1 MPSHLSTSAYDV
13 VVVGAGPGGSAAATL
28 IAEAGFKVVVLD
40 RAAFPRAK
48 PCAEY
53 LSPESGRILD
63 RLGVLADVRARAEHL
78 AGMTIVSPSGRRF
91 TGRFAGALPYRGFS
105 DRGLAVP
112 RTILDAQLVERA
124 AARGAHVLERTR
136 LERLGEANGYRTVEV
151 RDGAGSRTLS
161 ARLVVGAD
169 GLNSRVARQLGLA
182 RRGRRR
188 RVAFV
193 THMAGVHGMQD
204 LGEMHVGRG
213 AYVGLAP
220 VGPDLTNVA
229 VVLDA
234 SRPIPG
240 ASARERFDAGIS
252 RFPEVVDRLH
262 GAEIVAP
269 VLAAGPFARS
279 SRRATADRAVLVG
292 DAADFYD
299 PFTGEGVF
307 AALRGAELLSDH
319 AIGLLEHDTLSSA
332 ALRGYDRARRRQF
345 GGKWLNERMI
355 AFAIDRPVLFDRIA
369 DRLARRPGMADLLV
383 GVTGDFVPPSAVL
396 RPSFAFR
403 LVA

>member
-1 MPSHLSTSAYDV
+1 MSSFDV
-13 VVVGAGPGGSAAATL
+13 VVIGAGPGGSAAAAFL
-28 IAEAGFKVVVLD
+28 AEAGYSVALLD
-40 RAAFPRAK
+40 REAFPRAK
-48 PCAEY
+48 PCAEF
-53 LSPESGRILD
+53 LSPEAGRVLD
-63 RLGVLADVRARAEHL
+63 RLGVLADIRARAEHL
-78 AGMTIVSPSGRRF
+78 AGMTIVSPSGHRF
-91 TGRFAGALPYRGFS
+91 TGRFDGALPYRGFS
-105 DRGLAVP
+105 DWGLAVP
-112 RTILDAQLVERA
+112 RTFLDARLVEIA
-124 AARGAHVLERTR
+124 AAKGAQVLERTR
-136 LERLGEANGYRTVEV
+136 MERLGEANGRRTVDV
-151 RDGAGSRTLS
+151 RDGAGTRTLS

-193 THMAGVHGMQD
+193 THVAGMRGLAD

-234 SRPIPG
+234 SQPMTG
-240 ASARERFDAGIS
+240 SNARERFDAGIT
-252 RFPEVVDRLH
+252 RFPQVVQRMD

-279 SRRATADRAVLVG
+279 SSRASADRAVLVG

-307 AALRGAELLSDH
+307 AALRGAVLLADV
-319 AIGLLEHDTLSSA
+319 AVDLLERDSLSRD
-332 ALRGYDRARRRQF
+332 ALAGYDRARRRQF
-345 GGKWLNERMI
+345 GGKWLNERVI

-396 RPSFAFR
+396 RPSFMLR